1 MKQRK
6 PITPDNAYLRL
17 ATLCARCEHAEGDL
31 RRKLHEWGVAPTHAN
46 AIIERL
52 KQERFLDN
60 GRYARAYCRDKLRFN
75 GWGRLKLSFMLKGK
89 GIEQD
94 IIDAALS
101 EIDNEQYAHI
111 LNDALEAKAKTLKSK
126 DPQLS
131 RAALLRFAASR
142 GFEPAIIYK
151 AVDRILNTCGNED

>member
-31 RRKLHEWGVAPTHAN
+31 RRKLNEWGVAPTHAN

-75 GWGRLKLSFMLKGK
+75 GWGRLKLAFMLKGK

-111 LNDALEAKAKTLKSK
+111 LNDALEAKAKTLKGE

-151 AVDRILNTCGNED
+151 AVDKVLNTCGNED

>member
-31 RRKLHEWGVAPTHAN
+31 RRKLHEWGVDPTHAN

-75 GWGRLKLSFMLKGK
+75 GWGRLKLAFMLKGK

-101 EIDNEQYAHI
+101 EIDNEHYA
-111 LNDALEAKAKTLKSK
+111 LPLPLSKPLALHDTGGRTVSSALPLCPLLPLHSAQAEISAR
-126 DPQLS
+126 P
-131 RAALLRFAASR
+131 RALVFRL
-142 GFEPAIIYK
+142 P
-151 AVDRILNTCGNED
+151 